1 MKRSD
6 VNEAAP
12 ILERMLALLVSF
24 VPAKGRPGV
33 DARTAI
39 GDLRANARALCG
51 SDALGPP
58 LDNCFEQARLAGVTW
73 QQLETVRESVDA
85 ETPVTLGGA
94 LVQNCGVRL
103 CLAVIAEV
111 VSDATFV
118 SRQQVDALRLALRQP
133 FKDAEEVAADEMDQ
147 MTFQTLIQTQGALT
161 NHLVQTALPL
171 PRMMKY
177 EFYNV
182 QPSLVLAYRLYA
194 DGSRCDEVRAENKI
208 VHPAFC
214 PLTGL
219 ALSQ

>member
-6 VNEAAP
+6 VDEAAP
-12 ILERMLALLVSF
+12 ILDRMLATLVSY
-24 VPAKGRPGV
+24 VPAQGRTGIE
-33 DARTAI
+33 ARTAV
-39 GDLRANARALCG
+39 GDVRANARSLCY
-51 SDALGPP
+51 SDTLGPP
-58 LDNCFEQARLAGVTW
+58 LDNCFEQARLAGITW
-73 QQLETVRESVDA
+73 QQLEIVRESVDA

-118 SRQQVDALRLALRQP
+118 SREQVDTIRAALLQP
-133 FKDAEEVAADEMDQ
+133 FQDAEEIAADEMDQ
-147 MTFQTLIQTQGALT
+147 MTFQTLISTQGALT

-171 PRMMKY
+171 PRLMQY
-177 EFYNV
+177 QFFNV
-182 QPSLVLAYRLYA
+182 QPSVVLAYRLYA
-194 DGSRCDEVRAENKI
+194 DASRCDEVRAENRI

-214 PLTGL
+214 PLNGL